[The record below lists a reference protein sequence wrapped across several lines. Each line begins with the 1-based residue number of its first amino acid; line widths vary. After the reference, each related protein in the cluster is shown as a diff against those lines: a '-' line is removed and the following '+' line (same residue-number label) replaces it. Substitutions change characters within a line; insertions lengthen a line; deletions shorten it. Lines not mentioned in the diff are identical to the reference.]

1 MQHAAKGPDLY
12 IQALYGTHCK
22 VFSMETRLRDHYNA
36 PDLIHNITA
45 GLAAAGIDTEP
56 LHTKDL
62 ALVDQLH
69 TGGVR
74 ATLALVDNLGITPD
88 FHILDAG
95 CGLGGSS
102 RLLAAT
108 FGCRVT
114 GIDLSTPYIDAAQML
129 TRRSG
134 LSKKVRFQ
142 TGSILDM
149 PWDDNTFDAVLCQH
163 ILMNIP
169 DKQAA
174 VQEFFR
180 VLAPG
185 GILMLHE
192 IVQGENAALA
202 LPVPWADAA
211 DISFLESWDTLAA
224 YLIKTGFSL
233 EHHVDATKAGCR
245 YWQKVR
251 EFAKNKGE
259 TPRPLGPHLV
269 FGQNARLFPHT
280 MSRNFET
287 NAINLVEAILKK
299 TGVQQEHSDV

>member
-1 MQHAAKGPDLY
+1 MQRAEKGLDLF
-12 IQALYGTHCK
+12 IQPLFRPHWQ
-22 VFSMETRLRDHYNA
+22 VFPMETRVRDHYNA
-36 PDLIHNITA
+36 PDLIHHINA
-45 GLAAAGIDTEP
+45 GLAAAGKDTEP
-56 LHTKDL
+56 LHIKDL

-69 TGGVR
+69 TGGAR
-74 ATLALVDNLGITPD
+74 ATLALVDKTRITPD

-102 RLLAAT
+102 RLLAQT

-114 GIDLSTPYIDAAQML
+114 GIDLSDVYIDAAHIL
-129 TRRSG
+129 TQRSG
-134 LSKKVRFQ
+134 LSRKVQFQ

-163 ILMNIP
+163 ILMNIK
-169 DKQAA
+169 DKPAA

-192 IVQGENAALA
+192 IVQGDNGELS

-224 YLIKTGFSL
+224 YLLKTGFTL
-233 EHHVDATKAGCR
+233 EQHVDATEAGCR
-245 YWQKVR
+245 YWQKAR
-251 EFAKNKGE
+251 EFAKKNGE

-269 FGQNARLFPHT
+269 FGQNARFFPHT
-280 MSRNFET
+280 MSRNFEN
-287 NAINLVEAILKK
+287 NAINLVEAIFRKS
-299 TGVQQEHSDV
+299 GVF

>member
-1 MQHAAKGPDLY
+1 
-12 IQALYGTHCK
+12 
-22 VFSMETRLRDHYNA
+22 METRLRNHYNA
-36 PDLIHNITA
+36 PDLIHNINA
-45 GLAAAGIDTEP
+45 GLTAAGIDTEP

-69 TGGVR
+69 TGGMR
-74 ATLALVDNLGITPD
+74 ATLALVEKTAITPD

-102 RLLAAT
+102 RLLAET
-108 FGCRVT
+108 RGCRVT
-114 GIDLSTPYIDAAQML
+114 GIDLSAPYIAAAQML
-129 TRRSG
+129 TQRSG
-134 LSKKVRFQ
+134 LSEKVRFQ
-142 TGSILDM
+142 TGTILDM

-169 DKQAA
+169 DKPAA
-174 VQEFFR
+174 LQEFFR

-192 IVQGENAALA
+192 IVQGDNAALA

-211 DISFLESWDTLAA
+211 DISFLEPWDTLAA
-224 YLIKTGFSL
+224 DLFKTGFTL
-233 EHHVDATKAGCR
+233 EHHVDATEAGCR

-251 EFAKNKGE
+251 KFANKNEK

-287 NAINLVEAILKK
+287 NAINLVEAIFKK
-299 TGVQQEHSDV
+299 